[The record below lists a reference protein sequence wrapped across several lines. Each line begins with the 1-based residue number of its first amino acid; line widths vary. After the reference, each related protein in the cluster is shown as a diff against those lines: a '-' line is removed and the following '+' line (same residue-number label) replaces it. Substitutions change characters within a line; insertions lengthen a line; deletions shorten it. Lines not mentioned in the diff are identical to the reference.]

1 MKLDHFLT
9 PHREIKWSRDLNVRP
24 ETIKLLEENIGNKL
38 LDIDLSNI
46 FLDVPPRTG
55 NNNETKQVGLHQTN
69 KLLHCKGNHQE
80 RATH

>member
-1 MKLDHFLT
+1 MLQSLSKYQWHFFT
-9 PHREIKWSRDLNVRP
+9 E
-24 ETIKLLEENIGNKL
+24 LEENIGNKL

-69 KLLHCKGNHQE
+69 KLLHCKGNHQQ